1 MKKTIFSFVIFSLLS
16 VVFLNAQDQEFLQLR
31 KYSFDSEEQLEA
43 TEAFISSTYLT
54 ALKSLGYDRIGVF
67 KNHRED
73 GDTTLSLYLLIPVA
87 DVTALYDTDAKMM
100 DKFPNE
106 KHYARVENI
115 FLKSFEDMPI
125 LAPSKLTGPRKDRIY
140 ELRSYESATD
150 KKYVN
155 KVDMFNAGGEI
166 VLFEELGFNAVFY
179 AEVIAGGAMPNLMY
193 MTTHDNKDERAKNW
207 KAFVDAPKWKE
218 ISSMPKYQDNVSH
231 IDIYFLYP
239 TEYSDY

>member
-1 MKKTIFSFVIFSLLS
+1 MNKTVIIFVIFSLLGLVS
-16 VVFLNAQDQEFLQLR
+16 LHAQDQEFLQLR
-31 KYSFDSEEQLEA
+31 KYSFDNDAQLEA
-43 TEAFISSTYLT
+43 TETFISATYVPT
-54 ALKSLGYDRIGVF
+54 LKSLGYDRIGVF
-67 KNHRED
+67 RNHAED

-87 DVTALYDTDAKMM
+87 DVTALYDTDVKMM
-100 DKFPNE
+100 DKFPDE

-115 FLKSFEDMPI
+115 FLKSFEDMPM
-125 LAPSKLTGPRKDRIY
+125 LAPSSLSGPRKDRIY

-150 KKYVN
+150 KKYMN

-166 VLFEELGFNAVFY
+166 ILFEELGFNAVFY
-179 AEVIAGGAMPNLMY
+179 AEVIAGGSMPNLMY
-193 MTTHDNKDERAKNW
+193 MTTHENKDERAKNW

-218 ISSMPKYQDNVSH
+218 ISSMPKYKDNVSH